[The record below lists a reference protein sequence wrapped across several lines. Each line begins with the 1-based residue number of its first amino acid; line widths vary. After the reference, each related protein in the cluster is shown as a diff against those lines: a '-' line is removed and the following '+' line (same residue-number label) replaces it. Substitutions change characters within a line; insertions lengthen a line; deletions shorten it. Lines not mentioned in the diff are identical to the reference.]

1 VTSERIPTRCAHCGR
16 KIYYFA
22 GDDSWAEG
30 WCHVKSN
37 LRHCDYTHNLAEPVA
52 LERDALVAAVREEL
66 VNLWSDLE
74 DAVRMAANGSWSG
87 GCERLKDRIKA
98 LSDLVGPARWQDISI
113 PFLLSET
120 YRQVCEDIG
129 HPCQATAEKLAE
141 VRDSWTAQH
150 PLPRFGLGGLTGL

>member
-1 VTSERIPTRCAHCGR
+1 MTTAANQDPRCTHCGR
-16 KIYYFA
+16 KIYYGA
-22 GDDSWAEG
+22 DDDTWPEA
-30 WCHVKSN
+30 WRHVKSN
-37 LRHCDYTHNLAEPVA
+37 LRHCDYTSNLAEPA
-52 LERDALVAAVREEL
+52 AGSSGNHDALVAAVRAEL

-98 LSDLVGPARWQDISI
+98 LSDLVGPASWRDISI

-129 HPCQATAEKLAE
+129 HLCAATPDELAK
-141 VRDSWTAQH
+141 VRDAWTAQVAQWA
-150 PLPRFGLGGLTGL
+150 R